1 MDDGR
6 RGVDDESRA
15 PRRAVARRW
24 RAARTGGTEA
34 MEPTSTDDSLAFSRA
49 DKLVIA
55 ACAISMLIVQ
65 MDWFAL
71 NLALPAIGRHF
82 KVPTTDLQWVVS
94 GYMLSIGALMVTAG
108 RLADIYGRRKVIVI
122 GLAVFGIVS
131 AVCGSA
137 PNEIW
142 LIVARVVQGIGAAL
156 IFPVSIAVVSGTFTG
171 ARQARAIG
179 IVLGFAAIGSAL
191 GPFVGGTF
199 SEYLDWRGVFFI
211 NIPFC
216 IAAIV
221 LMLRYVRE
229 TRDAS
234 ADRHID
240 LPGMFAITGGLVCI
254 SLAFDRGEAWGWTS
268 IETLGTLI
276 GGALLLVAFVAIE
289 SRTRSPLIDLALFR
303 NRAFDAVVL
312 AGSLSNV
319 VFCFV
324 AVFSALYLQQ
334 ARGMSPFSA
343 GLVFL
348 ALSAGAGSASY
359 YSGRLAE
366 RFPADRLMAIGMLIS
381 AAGIMGLTNVQSLWL
396 YTPLFLVTGVGLG
409 LAWALASVAT
419 QAVVPPSFIG
429 AASGITLTSLVMLGA
444 VGVAIAAAVL
454 ELLAG
459 SPAAAGADATA
470 INAVLRTGA
479 ALAFVGAVCLLA
491 FGRHRTPDAVPVM
504 PSA

>member
-1 MDDGR
+1 
-6 RGVDDESRA
+6 V
-15 PRRAVARRW
+15 
-24 RAARTGGTEA
+24 
-34 MEPTSTDDSLAFSRA
+34 
-49 DKLVIA
+49 
-55 ACAISMLIVQ
+55 
-65 MDWFAL
+65 
-71 NLALPAIGRHF
+71 H
-82 KVPTTDLQWVVS
+82 
-94 GYMLSIGALMVTAG
+94 
-108 RLADIYGRRKVIVI
+108 
-122 GLAVFGIVS
+122 
-131 AVCGSA
+131 
-137 PNEIW
+137 
-142 LIVARVVQGIGAAL
+142 GIGAAL
-156 IFPVSIAVVSGTFTG
+156 IFPVSIAVVSSTFSG

-179 IVLGFAAIGSAL
+179 IVLGFAAVGSAL
-191 GPFVGGTF
+191 GPFVGGAF
-199 SEYLDWRGVFFI
+199 SEYLSWRGVFFI

-221 LMLRYVRE
+221 LMLRYVAE
-229 TRDAS
+229 TRDES

-240 LPGMFAITGGLVCI
+240 IPGMLTITGGLVCI

-268 IETLGTLI
+268 IHTIGTLI
-276 GGALLLVAFVAIE
+276 GGVVLLISFVAIE
-289 SRTRSPLIDLALFR
+289 ARVRSPLIDLALFR

-324 AVFSALYLQQ
+324 AVFSAMYLQQ
-334 ARGMSPFSA
+334 ARGMSPFDA
-343 GLVFL
+343 GIVFL

-359 YSGRLAE
+359 FSGRLSE

-381 AAGIMGLTNVQSLWL
+381 AGGIVGLTSVQSLWL
-396 YTPLFLVTGVGLG
+396 YTPLFLVTGIGLG
-409 LAWALASVAT
+409 LGWALANVAT

-459 SPAAAGADATA
+459 SPSAAGSDAAA

-491 FGRHRTPDAVPVM
+491 FGRHPTPDVVP
-504 PSA
+504 AT